1 MICFKEF
8 STLSPVELEL
18 VFAWRNDERIR
29 KHFINEAVGYDE
41 HFAFAKSLKDDESKR
56 YFLVFDDEKPIGVI
70 NFVSISKDE
79 CEFGIYQNPNLRG
92 FGRILLSNL
101 AHYAFNNLRVKRLV
115 ARALKDNEKAIR
127 LFLGFGF
134 TLTSQDERVVHF
146 MMSAPAFSQMTGGGG
161 ATFAT
166 LENKHLIYHALTL
179 SLDSKHLPAFSS
191 NAFCLQT
198 HFYALNSANFSSKK
212 LNLRIA
218 V

>member
-8 STLSPVELEL
+8 SALSPVELEL

-70 NFVSISKDE
+70 NFVNINKDE

-101 AHYAFNNLRVKRLV
+101 AHYAFRNLRVKRLV

-134 TLTSQDERVVHF
+134 TLISQDERVVHF

-161 ATFAT
+161 R
-166 LENKHLIYHALTL
+166 LLQPENKYLICHALTL
-179 SLDSKHLPAFSS
+179 SLDNKHLPAFSS
-191 NAFCLQT
+191 NAFCLKT
-198 HFYALNSANFSSKK
+198 HFYALISANFSFKK
-212 LNLRIA
+212 PNLRLA

>member
-8 STLSPVELEL
+8 SALSPVELEL

-29 KHFINEAVGYDE
+29 KHFINEVVGYDE

-101 AHYAFNNLRVKRLV
+101 AHYAFRNLRVKRLV

-134 TLTSQDERVVHF
+134 ALTSQDERVVHF
-146 MMSAPAFSQMTGGGG
+146 MMSVPAFSQMTGEGRGGG
-161 ATFAT
+161 GDNTST
-166 LENKHLIYHALTL
+166 
-179 SLDSKHLPAFSS
+179 P
-191 NAFCLQT
+191 
-198 HFYALNSANFSSKK
+198 
-212 LNLRIA
+212 
-218 V
+218 

>member
-8 STLSPVELEL
+8 SALSPVELEL

-101 AHYAFNNLRVKRLV
+101 AHYAFRNLRVKRLV

-161 ATFAT
+161 R
-166 LENKHLIYHALTL
+166 L
-179 SLDSKHLPAFSS
+179 
-191 NAFCLQT
+191 LQP
-198 HFYALNSANFSSKK
+198 LKIS
-212 LNLRIA
+212 I
-218 V
+218 

>member
-8 STLSPVELEL
+8 SALSPVELEL

-70 NFVSISKDE
+70 NFVNISKDE

-101 AHYAFNNLRVKRLV
+101 AHYAFKNLRVKRLV

-134 TLTSQDERVVHF
+134 TLTSQDERAVHF
-146 MMSAPAFSQMTGGGG
+146 MMSAPTFLQMTGGGG
-161 ATFAT
+161 ATFAS
-166 LENKHLIYHALTL
+166 LENERLACFVPL
-179 SLDSKHLPAFSS
+179 LDSKHLPAFSS
-191 NAFCLQT
+191 SAFCLKT
-198 HFYALNSANFSSKK
+198 RFYALNSANFSSQK
-212 LNLRIA
+212 LNLRLAI
-218 V
+218 

>member
-8 STLSPVELEL
+8 SALSPVELEL

-79 CEFGIYQNPNLRG
+79 CEFGIYQNPNLKG

-101 AHYAFNNLRVKRLV
+101 VHYAFRNLRVKRLV
-115 ARALKDNEKAIR
+115 ARALKDNAKAIR

-146 MMSAPAFSQMTGGGG
+146 MMSVPAFLQMTGGGG

-166 LENKHLIYHALTL
+166 LENKYLIYHALTL
-179 SLDSKHLPAFSS
+179 SLDNKHLPAFSS
-191 NAFCLQT
+191 NAFCLKT
-198 HFYALNSANFSSKK
+198 HFYALNSANFSFKK
-212 LNLRIA
+212 PNLRLA

>member
-8 STLSPVELEL
+8 SALSPVELEL

-134 TLTSQDERVVHF
+134 ALTSQDERVVHF
-146 MMSAPAFSQMTGGGG
+146 MMSAPAFSQMTGGG

-191 NAFCLQT
+191 SAFCLKT
-198 HFYALNSANFSSKK
+198 HFYALNSANFSFKK
-212 LNLRIA
+212 LNLRLA

>member
-8 STLSPVELEL
+8 SALSPVELEL

-29 KHFINEAVGYDE
+29 KHFINESVGYDE
-41 HFAFAKSLKDDESKR
+41 HFAFAKSLKDDENKR

-101 AHYAFNNLRVKRLV
+101 AHYAFRNLRVKRLV

-146 MMSAPAFSQMTGGGG
+146 MMSAPAFSQMTGEGREGGG
-161 ATFAT
+161 VIILLCLNIRQFIFT
-166 LENKHLIYHALTL
+166 LLLT
-179 SLDSKHLPAFSS
+179 HYAFRYY
-191 NAFCLQT
+191 F
-198 HFYALNSANFSSKK
+198 FYTKFSQ
-212 LNLRIA
+212 RIHYE
-218 V
+218 

>member
-8 STLSPVELEL
+8 SALSPVELEL

-41 HFAFAKSLKDDESKR
+41 HFAFAKSLK
-56 YFLVFDDEKPIGVI
+56 DDEKPIGVI

-101 AHYAFNNLRVKRLV
+101 AHYAFRNLRVKRLV
-115 ARALKDNEKAIR
+115 ARALKDNTKAIR

-134 TLTSQDERVVHF
+134 TLTS
-146 MMSAPAFSQMTGGGG
+146 
-161 ATFAT
+161 
-166 LENKHLIYHALTL
+166 
-179 SLDSKHLPAFSS
+179 
-191 NAFCLQT
+191 
-198 HFYALNSANFSSKK
+198 
-212 LNLRIA
+212 
-218 V
+218 